1 MNPEVPMFFANSHR
15 LLRRR
20 GSLIKQSGFS
30 IVEIMIAVVIMT
42 VIAGVAYPSFMS
54 SVRKSRRAD
63 AVDSFIQIQQAQE
76 RYRNNNSSYA
86 SNLTTLSFSSN
97 SPTTSAGYYTM
108 SVSASATNSYTVTA
122 TAVSGKSQASDSQG
136 GSSCS
141 TLTVAVTNGTASNT
155 PTNCWSK

>member
-1 MNPEVPMFFANSHR
+1 MSFTPSHR
-15 LLRRR
+15 LRRR
-20 GSLIKQSGFS
+20 PRNLTRQSGFS

-76 RYRNNNSSYA
+76 RYRNNNTSYA
-86 SNLTTLSFSSN
+86 SSLTTLSFSSN
-97 SPTTSAGYYTM
+97 SPTTSSGYYTM
-108 SVSASATNSYTVTA
+108 SISASATNSYTLTA
-122 TAVSGKSQASDSQG
+122 TAVSGKSQTSDSQG

-155 PTNCWSK
+155 PTNCWRK